1 MRIYRRDY
9 NMPEPVM
16 YGLMGVLIFILI
28 LATLGWFFM
37 AKDEELG
44 FLFLLYIAGMV
55 IMSIWFGSNI

>member
-1 MRIYRRDY
+1 
-9 NMPEPVM
+9 MPEPVM